1 MSSVRGKLLPKR
13 KGRRPEENRGLRRGD
28 RSGVRLPDWL
38 SLERILLG
46 RDADFR
52 RRISIQVWLTVLFLL
67 MTTFAAV
74 TAYSIIYPSLER
86 TLEQSA
92 EASFRQVGTKFEQ
105 QLQTNPRLTEEY
117 ITYYALNRG
126 VQWGVIR
133 QSDDQVLR
141 GEPGEYDPAVVEEAL
156 ANGYPETTL
165 TRVEG
170 GDHDGQ
176 TLATYAAPVSV
187 PGEESDT
194 ALVFTRY
201 YTQSDIENASE
212 SLGRIN
218 RLAMLAGA
226 LALLIA
232 GFSGYVVANL
242 ISRRLNRLDTAA
254 RRLAAGN
261 FDERIT
267 TSIADEVGSLGET
280 FNAMASSLKGAFRQ
294 AEQEKARSQAI
305 LYGMTDA
312 VIGVDANL
320 NATFLNPR
328 ARELLENSDPAF
340 HDRLQEVL
348 AKSRFSGP
356 VTEPEAEAGDR
367 IIEIRAAPLEDGALA
382 ILRDVT
388 EQRQIERAKAEFI
401 ANASHELKTPLFALQ
416 GYLEMLEDEDD
427 EEVRKEFLGDMRA
440 QTERLK
446 SLAKTL
452 LDLSRLDA
460 NAVTFRLEEV
470 DLEDLLHEIRRDFA
484 YTGREINIHAEE
496 GLPPVN
502 TDPMQLHRMLAILVD
517 NALKYS
523 GGPGGTAPVDLDLHR
538 ENGHALVSVRDRGCG
553 IPEAEI
559 PHIFDRFYRAQGSSR
574 ADGTGLGLALAGEIS
589 QHLGGDIRVES
600 EPNLGSTFSIELPL
614 ADAASENSG
623 RKDQRNPTFP

>member
-1 MSSVRGKLLPKR
+1 MSSGRDRFFPKR
-13 KGRRPEENRGLRRGD
+13 KGGRPKKTKGGRRLIP
-28 RSGVRLPDWL
+28 RSWPSIERL
-38 SLERILLG
+38 LLG
-46 RDADFR
+46 RGAGFR

-67 MTTFAAV
+67 MTVFAGG
-74 TAYSIIYPSLER
+74 TAYSIVYPRLEG

-92 EASFRQVGTKFEQ
+92 EASFRQVGEKFEED
-105 QLQTNPRLTEEY
+105 LQSNPRLTEQY
-117 ITYYALNRG
+117 ITFYAINRG
-126 VQWGVIR
+126 VRWGVV
-133 QSDDQVLR
+133 SEDGDVLR
-141 GEPGEYDPAVVEEAL
+141 GDP
-156 ANGYPETTL
+156 
-165 TRVEG
+165 
-170 GDHDGQ
+170 GDHDDEVVKSALTNQAPETDLKTVDSGDHEGQ
-176 TLATYAAPVSV
+176 TLATYAAPIRIS
-187 PGEESDT
+187 GDSENA

-201 YTQSDIENASE
+201 YTQSDIENADVALS
-212 SLGRIN
+212 RIN
-218 RLAMLAGA
+218 RLALLAGA

-242 ISRRLNRLDTAA
+242 LSRRLNRLDTAA

-261 FDERIT
+261 FDQRIT
-267 TSIADEVGSLGET
+267 TRIEDEVGSLGET

-305 LYGMTDA
+305 LFGMTDA
-312 VIGVDANL
+312 VIGVDRDL

-328 ARELLENSDPAF
+328 ARELLENSDSAF

-356 VTEPEAEAGDR
+356 VTEPEAWAGDR

-388 EQRQIERAKAEFI
+388 EERQIEHAKAEFI

-416 GYLEMLEDEDD
+416 GYLEMLEDEEN
-427 EEVRKEFLGDMRA
+427 EEVRKEFLKDMKA
-440 QTERLK
+440 QTNRLE

-470 DLEDLLHEIRRDFA
+470 DLEDLLHELRRDFA
-484 YTGREINIHAEE
+484 YTGRQINIHAEE
-496 GLPPVN
+496 DIPPVN
-502 TDPMQLHRMLAILVD
+502 TDPIQLHRMLAILLD

-523 GGPGGTAPVDLDLHR
+523 GGPEGTEPVDIDLNS

-553 IPEAEI
+553 IPESEI

-600 EPNLGSTFSIELPL
+600 EPNRGSVFSVELPFV
-614 ADAASENSG
+614 DETN
-623 RKDQRNPTFP
+623 REHTEE

>member
-1 MSSVRGKLLPKR
+1 MSSVRDRFFSFKR
-13 KGRRPEENRGLRRGD
+13 KGWLPGSHPSRGR
-28 RSGVRLPDWL
+28 VRLPSWF
-38 SLERILLG
+38 SLEWLLLG
-46 RDADFR
+46 RRAGLR

-67 MTTFAAV
+67 VIAFAGG
-74 TAYSIIYPSLER
+74 TAYSIVYPRLEN
-86 TLEQSA
+86 TLMQMQKDS
-92 EASFRQVGTKFEQ
+92 FEQ
-105 QLQTNPRLTEEY
+105 VFDQFEENLRRNPRIDEQY
-117 ITYYALNRG
+117 ISFYAINRG
-126 VQWGVIR
+126 LQWGVV
-133 QSDDQVLR
+133 SEDGKTLKGD
-141 GEPGEYDPAVVEEAL
+141 PGEYDAQAVQTALENGTPYTQLREAQS
-156 ANGYPETTL
+156 ED
-165 TRVEG
+165 RE
-170 GDHDGQ
+170 GQ
-176 TLATYAAPVSV
+176 TLATYATPITMTGDSQT
-187 PGEESDT
+187 T
-194 ALVFTRY
+194 ALVFTKY
-201 YTQSDIENASE
+201 YTEGEILDTEEA
-212 SLGRIN
+212 LGRIGF
-218 RLAMLAGA
+218 LALLAGA

-242 ISRRLNRLDTAA
+242 LSRRLSRLDVAA

-267 TSIADEVGSLGET
+267 TRIEDEVGSLGET

-312 VIGVDANL
+312 VIGVDGDL

-356 VTEPEAEAGDR
+356 VTEPEAHAGDR

-388 EQRQIERAKAEFI
+388 EERQIERAKAEFI

-416 GYLEMLEDEDD
+416 GYLEMLEDEED
-427 EEVRKEFLGDMRA
+427 EEVRKSFLKDMQA

-470 DLEDLLHEIRRDFA
+470 DLEDLLHELRRDFA
-484 YTGREINIHAEE
+484 YTGRKINIHAEE
-496 GLPPVN
+496 GLPPVR
-502 TDPMQLHRMLAILVD
+502 TDPIQLHRED
-517 NALKYS
+517 
-523 GGPGGTAPVDLDLHR
+523 
-538 ENGHALVSVRDRGCG
+538 GHALVSVSDHGCG

-600 EPNLGSTFSIELPL
+600 QPDQGSTFSVELPL
-614 ADAASENSG
+614 MN
-623 RKDQRNPTFP
+623 RNAGDSAEGDEPISSPS